1 MIGRM
6 KVLGLD
12 SAGSQCAVAVLDGEC
27 VAFARADAMT
37 RGQAERL
44 MPLIAEALAAAA
56 IAPGALDLIAVTN
69 GPGSFTGIRIGLA
82 AARGLAL
89 AIGRPAIGVGVLDAY
104 AAAVPPPVR
113 RARTLIVSVESKRDE
128 FYLQAFK
135 AAGTALAPPA
145 QVHPRDLAAWLPAG
159 PLLLA
164 GDAAARLQAQLVGH
178 DFVMAHDAHA
188 VDAAW
193 VARLGR
199 AQATNGGAVEPPR
212 PFYLRAPDTT
222 MPRRTAM
229 P

>member
-1 MIGRM
+1 M

-12 SAGSQCAVAVLDGEC
+12 SAGSQCAVAVLDGDR
-27 VAFARADAMT
+27 VASARAEAMLH
-37 RGQAERL
+37 GQAERL
-44 MPLIAEALAAAA
+44 IPLIAETLAAAA
-56 IAPGALDLIAVTN
+56 VAPAAVDLIAVTT

-89 AIGRPAIGVGVLDAY
+89 ATGRPAIGVSVLDAY
-104 AAAVPPPVR
+104 AAAVPAAAR
-113 RARTLIVSVESKRDE
+113 QARALIVAVESKRDE

-135 AAGTALAPPA
+135 AAGAALAPPA
-145 QVHPRDLAAWLPAG
+145 QVHPRDLAAWLPSG

-164 GDAAARLQAQLVGH
+164 GDASARLQTQLAGH
-178 DFVMAHDAHA
+178 DFVMAPDAQS
-188 VDAAW
+188 VDAVW

-199 AQATNGGAVEPPR
+199 AHADGGAVEPPR

-222 MPRRTAM
+222 TPRRAAT

>member
-1 MIGRM
+1 M

-12 SAGSQCAVAVLDGEC
+12 SAGSQCAVAVLDGER
-27 VAFARADAMT
+27 VASVRAEAMMH
-37 RGQAERL
+37 GQAERL
-44 MPLIAEALAAAA
+44 VPLIAETLAAAA
-56 IAPGALDLIAVTN
+56 VTPAALDLIAVTT

-89 AIGRPAIGVGVLDAY
+89 ATGRPVIGIGVLDAY
-104 AAAVPPPVR
+104 AAAVPPPAR
-113 RARTLIVSVESKRDE
+113 QARTLIVAVESKRDE
-128 FYLQAFK
+128 FYLQAFT

-164 GDAAARLQAQLVGH
+164 GDAAARLQAQLAGH
-178 DFVMAHDAHA
+178 DFVMAPDAQS
-188 VDAAW
+188 VDAVW

-199 AQATNGGAVEPPR
+199 AQVNGGAVAPPR

-222 MPRRTAM
+222 TPRRRAT

>member
-1 MIGRM
+1 M

-12 SAGSQCAVAVLDGEC
+12 SAGSQCAVAVLDGDR
-27 VAFARADAMT
+27 VASARAEAM
-37 RGQAERL
+37 RHGQAERL
-44 MPLIAEALAAAA
+44 MPLIAETLAAAA
-56 IAPGALDLIAVTN
+56 VAPAAVDLIAVTT

-89 AIGRPAIGVGVLDAY
+89 ATGRPAVGVSVLDAY
-104 AAAVPPPVR
+104 AAAVPAAAR
-113 RARTLIVSVESKRDE
+113 QARALIVAVESKRDE

-135 AAGTALAPPA
+135 AAGAALAPPA
-145 QVHPRDLAAWLPAG
+145 QVHPRDLAAWLPSG

-164 GDAAARLQAQLVGH
+164 GDAAARLQTQLAGH
-178 DFVMAHDAHA
+178 DFVMAPDAQS
-188 VDAAW
+188 VDAVW

-199 AQATNGGAVEPPR
+199 AHADGGAVEPPR

-222 MPRRTAM
+222 TPRRAAT